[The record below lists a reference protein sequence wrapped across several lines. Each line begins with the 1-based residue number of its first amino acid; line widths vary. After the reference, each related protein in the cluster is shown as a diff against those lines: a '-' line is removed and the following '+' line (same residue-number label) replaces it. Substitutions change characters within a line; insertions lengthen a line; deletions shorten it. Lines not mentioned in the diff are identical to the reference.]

1 LYARNWLA
9 NHCRQI
15 SEFAGTIDMAL
26 ALTGAMLSIIPTAA
40 AEEPATVTTVCTQF
54 GTALLPPGPPQRV
67 AS

>member
-1 LYARNWLA
+1 M
-9 NHCRQI
+9 
-15 SEFAGTIDMAL
+15 SEDTGDDMKRILMAL